1 MFMLGGIRLEAWVS
15 LFLAAGVVAPPASS
29 TTTTGRSHLT
39 ERADTR
45 SFSLRV
51 DWLLAWQSDP
61 GSLLFPGYGNA
72 AEPDLITI
80 GDVFGR
86 RDGVSETLFIKAS
99 YVWRP

>member
-1 MFMLGGIRLEAWVS
+1 
-15 LFLAAGVVAPPASS
+15 
-29 TTTTGRSHLT
+29 
-39 ERADTR
+39 
-45 SFSLRV
+45 V

>member
-1 MFMLGGIRLEAWVS
+1 MFMLGGIRLEAWVW
-15 LFLAAGVVAPPASS
+15 LFLAAGGVAHLRLPLRRQVV
-29 TTTTGRSHLT
+29 HI
-39 ERADTR
+39 TR
-45 SFSLRV
+45 SEPTHDRSLRV
-51 DWLLAWQSDP
+51 DWLLAWQSGP

-80 GDVFGR
+80 ADVFGR